1 MTNKFI
7 VAVDGPAG
15 SGKSSVCRQAAS
27 RLGFGYLDTG
37 AGYRA
42 FALHW
47 LLAGKPDPH
56 TLLENFDYSIS
67 TDPAVPTVL
76 LAGRDVTSEIRL
88 ESTSEAVASIAGVAE
103 VRELQGRDA
112 RLRVA
117 QAGTPGVIV
126 EGRDITTVVFP
137 DAPLRLILTAS
148 AEERQRR
155 RGMQSLDSDTSE
167 RLLERD
173 ARDLRVVDFMNPAP
187 GVELLDT
194 TNLDLEGSVQALT
207 LLIESC
213 RDDV

>member
-1 MTNKFI
+1 MIRKFI

-15 SGKSSVCRQAAS
+15 SGKSSICRQAAD
-27 RLGFGYLDTG
+27 RLGYGYLDTG

-47 LLAGKPDPH
+47 LWAGKPDPL
-56 TLLENFDYSIS
+56 TLLEDFNYSIS
-67 TDPAVPTVL
+67 TDPNKKTVFL
-76 LAGRDVTSEIRL
+76 DGQDVTDEIRL
-88 ESTSEAVASIAGVAE
+88 ESTSAAVSAISGVPQ
-103 VRELQGRDA
+103 VRDLQRRDA
-112 RLRVA
+112 RTRVE
-117 QAGTPGVIV
+117 QAETPGVIV

-155 RGMQSLDSDTSE
+155 RGLQTLDSDTPE
-167 RLLERD
+167 KLLARD
-173 ARDLRVVDFMNPAP
+173 ARDLRVVDFVNPAP

-194 TNLDLEGSVQALT
+194 THLDLDGSVQALS